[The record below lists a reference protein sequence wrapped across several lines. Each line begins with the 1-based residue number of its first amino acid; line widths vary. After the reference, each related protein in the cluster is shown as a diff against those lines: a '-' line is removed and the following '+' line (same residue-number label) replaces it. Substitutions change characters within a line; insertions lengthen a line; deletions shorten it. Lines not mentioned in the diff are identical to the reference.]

1 MFKAVEAW
9 ESHMPPKSDLL
20 SQGKLQKSALKPVEP
35 SQFAADL
42 LQNIPAQGASE
53 VCMLSETWIRR
64 IGVLAGYCRRLFHQ
78 IFGGPRVET

>member
-1 MFKAVEAW
+1 
-9 ESHMPPKSDLL
+9 MPPKSDLL

-53 VCMLSETWIRR
+53 VCMVSET
-64 IGVLAGYCRRLFHQ
+64 
-78 IFGGPRVET
+78 